1 MQIIFIPSGPGKVFT
16 PAIAKG
22 GPGKT
27 TTAINWGAGLA
38 LTFLQQ
44 KLLLLGFS
52 AEAVLSISNSFLFG
66 PGVNASMVQ
75 EIIDGYLRL
84 RGVDQGTRKAVFE
97 KTSIQTTVALLVQE
111 PGKESVV
118 DLDALHD
125 FLFSDFQDAQLVD
138 LLRETI
144 VITIAVLRNEVLFC
158 EMDPQ
163 RNMSQG
169 MGITLQPG
177 QKTMHDVL
185 VNPMFGVEYAVVT
198 TRYGIDMIPA
208 TSVMSELEVSLIA
221 KQELS
226 FRREHRLNDALRN
239 ATGGEGYPIKQQ
251 AVERYSVIIIDPP
264 PSLGQLMLN
273 ATVPVDG
280 ILAVLDMGYYSWNS
294 MSELEARIQLVRQV
308 NTGID
313 IAGVVCNRYDSRPGF
328 VDICVAV
335 EEMARQQ
342 YPGKVLGSRIPYNSS
357 IMKAPAGGVPVQFFK
372 PESGPT
378 KTAST
383 AYANL
388 AQETIPS
395 FNIRSFQLWQQTST
409 PQISR

>member
-1 MQIIFIPSGPGKVFT
+1 MRIIFIPSGPGKVFT

-38 LTFLQQ
+38 FTFLAQ
-44 KLLLLGFS
+44 KLQLLGFS
-52 AEAVLSISNSFLFG
+52 EEAILSILNSFLFG
-66 PGVNASMVQ
+66 QGVNPSMVQ
-75 EIIDGYLRL
+75 EIIGEYLHL
-84 RGVDQGTRKAVFE
+84 RGVDKATQVTVFE
-97 KTSIQTTVALLVQE
+97 KTSIQTAIALMVQE
-111 PGKESVV
+111 PGKENVF
-118 DLDALHD
+118 DLDTLRD
-125 FLFSDFQDAQLVD
+125 LLFSDFQNAQLVD
-138 LLRETI
+138 LLIETI
-144 VITIAVLRNEVLFC
+144 LITIAVLRNEVLFC

-185 VNPMFGVEYAVVT
+185 INPMYGIDYAVVT

-226 FRREHRLNDALRN
+226 IRREHRLDDALRN
-239 ATGGEGYPIKQQ
+239 ATGSEGYPIKQQ
-251 AVERYSVIIIDPP
+251 AIDRYSVIIIDPP

-273 ATVPVDG
+273 ATVPCDG
-280 ILAVLDMGYYSWNS
+280 ILAVLDMGFYSWNS
-294 MSELEARIQLVRQV
+294 MSEVEARVQLVRQV
-308 NTGID
+308 NKGID
-313 IAGVVCNRYDSRPGF
+313 IVGIVCNRYDSRPGF
-328 VDICVAV
+328 VDMCASV

-342 YPGKVLGSRIPYNSS
+342 YPGKVLKSRIPYNSS
-357 IMKAPAGGVPVQFFK
+357 IMKAPAGGTPVQFFK
-372 PESGPT
+372 PESTPT

-383 AYANL
+383 AYAGL

-395 FNIRSFQLWQQTST
+395 FNIRSFRL
-409 PQISR
+409 